1 MKSMTNW
8 TWCMLLAGLL
18 VGGCG
23 PEQRRDRPAE
33 QTADRPIDPALTE
46 EAERVVASLA
56 KAVRPVT
63 RSSSG
68 PLRIELTRP
77 ENLTGS
83 SAERFAPLADRWLA
97 LLGQI
102 GPRHGLELTPS
113 TQLGNLPP
121 HRLHTRVLSMA
132 PNEPGQWLLRLRLI
146 GPDAAG
152 QRRLLWDQTATTP
165 APPPAPPS
173 DQ

>member
-1 MKSMTNW
+1 MKSMTIL

-18 VGGCG
+18 VGSCG
-23 PEQRRDRPAE
+23 PDQRRDRPADRTDDPSFE
-33 QTADRPIDPALTE
+33 SALAD

-56 KAVRPVT
+56 KAVRPVA
-63 RSSSG
+63 RPSGG

-83 SAERFAPLADRWLA
+83 SAERFGPLADRWLA
-97 LLGQI
+97 LLGRI

-113 TQLGNLPP
+113 AELRNLPP

-132 PNEPGQWLLRLRLI
+132 PNQPNQWLLRLILI

-152 QRRLLWDQTATTP
+152 RRRLLWDQTATTP
-165 APPPAPPS
+165 TPPAAPAT
-173 DQ
+173 DR

>member
-1 MKSMTNW
+1 MKSMTIL
-8 TWCMLLAGLL
+8 TWCVLSAGLL
-18 VGGCG
+18 VGSCG
-23 PEQRRDRPAE
+23 PDQRRDRPADRIE
-33 QTADRPIDPALTE
+33 DRPFEPALAE

-56 KAVRPVT
+56 KAVRPVAGLA
-63 RSSSG
+63 SG

-83 SAERFAPLADRWLA
+83 SAERFGPLADRWSA
-97 LLGQI
+97 LLGNI

-113 TQLGNLPP
+113 AEFRVLPP

-132 PNEPGQWLLRLRLI
+132 PNQPGQWLLRLILI

-152 QRRLLWDQTATTP
+152 QQRLLWDQTATIP
-165 APPPAPPS
+165 APPAAPVS
-173 DQ
+173 DR